1 MLLEHFFYVT
11 LTNWKVWP
19 APNLPGLGSPLIECT
34 FCFLAYAVQV
44 NKYLSSEKEK
54 VRAN

>member
-44 NKYLSSEKEK
+44 NKYLISEKEK